1 MPSRVFLLHLH
12 VNDED
17 TEMKILILN
26 ASPRIGGNIATMLQV
41 IQQECEAQ
49 GAEVESV
56 WVQNL
61 SVKPC
66 MACMKCRSSL
76 KCVLPADDAQRVLA
90 LIQACDALV
99 VGAPCYWGNMPG
111 TLKLLFDR
119 IVYGMMGENS
129 LAVPK
134 PLHKGKRCVIVT
146 ASSTMW
152 PFNILANQT
161 RGVVRSLN
169 EILGWSGFKTVKTI
183 QKAGT
188 FRHPQFTDRDR
199 RKCLAAAKKLMKR

>member
-1 MPSRVFLLHLH
+1 MPDF
-12 VNDED
+12 
-17 TEMKILILN
+17 TKIIGILII
-26 ASPRIGGNIATMLQV
+26 SRIISFNIANLILKVKLQSGKLQV
-41 IQQECEAQ
+41 CR
-49 GAEVESV
+49 
-56 WVQNL
+56 
-61 SVKPC
+61 
-66 MACMKCRSSL
+66 MKCRSSL
-76 KCVLPADDAQRVLA
+76 KCVLPADDAHRVLA

-161 RGVVRSLN
+161 RGVVRALN

-199 RKCLAAAKKLMKR
+199 RKCLAAAKNLMKR

>member
-1 MPSRVFLLHLH
+1 
-12 VNDED
+12 
-17 TEMKILILN
+17 MKILILN

-76 KCVLPADDAQRVLA
+76 KCVLPADDAHRVLA

-161 RGVVRSLN
+161 RGVVRALK
-169 EILGWSGFKTVKTI
+169 EILGWSGF
-183 QKAGT
+183 
-188 FRHPQFTDRDR
+188 
-199 RKCLAAAKKLMKR
+199 